1 MLVSGLTST
10 SFGCEPTACW
20 RWAVTFLNGAH
31 CNAQITSGCGAAPR
45 QQAVGSQPTDVQVNP
60 LTGTV
65 YVTTQFQTGPMS
77 IVKAVG
83 H

>member
-1 MLVSGLTST
+1 VDTHTGVVYVADDSS
-10 SFGCEPTACW
+10 A
-20 RWAVTFLNGAH
+20 AVTILNGAQ

-45 QQAVGSQPTDVQVNP
+45 QQAVGSLPFDVEVNP

-65 YVTTQFQTGPMS
+65 YVTTEFQAAPMS